1 MAIGESPPNRHGRE
15 GALETGISFTT
26 RPDMTYRSPWMTA
39 ELESFRDSVRRFV
52 DAEIVPHQERWK
64 KQQHVDRALWN
75 KGGDM
80 GLLLADIPE
89 AYGGSGGTFAHQCV
103 VFEELGYA
111 GDVSFGLHVHA
122 IVAHYLL
129 NQGTEEQ
136 RRKYLPRLASGE
148 MVAAIAMSEP
158 GAGSD
163 LKGIRTTATKD
174 GDGYLV
180 NGSKTFI
187 SNGYLADLIVVVAK
201 TEADA
206 GAKGISLLLLETRD
220 CAGFKVGRI
229 LDKIGQ
235 KGQDTCELFFDN
247 ARVPLENVLGGIE
260 GKGFAQ
266 LMTELPYERTILGVA
281 GVAAIERA
289 LRLTVEHARER
300 KAFGQALIEMQNTRF
315 VLAEVKTE
323 ATVART
329 FIDRCI
335 QDTIEGRM
343 DTVLASMAKYW
354 ISDLQCEVVD
364 RCLQLFG
371 GYGYMLE
378 YPIAQMYAD
387 ARVQRI
393 YGGAN
398 EIMKEIIARSL

>member
-1 MAIGESPPNRHGRE
+1 MNT
-15 GALETGISFTT
+15 L
-26 RPDMTYRSPWMTA
+26 SPWTNA
-39 ELESFRDSVRRFV
+39 ELEGFRDAVRRFI
-52 DAEIVPHQERWK
+52 DTEITPHQDKWR
-64 KQQHVDRALWN
+64 KQQYVDRELWR
-75 KGGDM
+75 KGGQLGM
-80 GLLLADIPE
+80 LLADIPE
-89 AYGGSGGTFAHQCV
+89 EYGGSGGSFAHQCV

-111 GDVSFGLHVHA
+111 GDTAFGLHVHA

-129 NQGTEEQ
+129 NQGTEAQ
-136 RRKYLPRLASGE
+136 KKKYLPKLASGE
-148 MVAAIAMSEP
+148 MIAAIAMSEP

-163 LKGIRTTATKD
+163 LKSIRTTAVRD
-174 GDGYLV
+174 GDGYLL
-180 NGSKTFI
+180 NGSKIFI
-187 SNGYLADLIVVVAK
+187 SNGYLADLILVVAK
-201 TEADA
+201 TEPEA
-206 GAKGISLLLLETRD
+206 GAKGISLMLLETRN
-220 CAGFKVGRI
+220 CGGFRVGRI

-247 ARVPLENVLGGIE
+247 ARVAPDGVLGGVE

-266 LMTELPYERTILGVA
+266 LMNELPYERTILGVA

-289 LRLTVEHARER
+289 LRLTVEYTRER
-300 KAFGQALIEMQNTRF
+300 KAFGQALIDMQNTRF
-315 VLAEVKTE
+315 VLAEIKTE
-323 ATVART
+323 ATIART

-335 QDTIEGRM
+335 VDMIEGRM

-354 ISDLQCEVVD
+354 ISDLQCKVVD
-364 RCLQLFG
+364 SCLQLFG